1 MTTKE
6 GDSKRL
12 EAAKL
17 FAQGYGYKAVSTEL
31 GINRETVRDWSYTW
45 RALGT
50 EGLHYL
56 PTIKL
61 AAVHDRQNGLGVVEV
76 MEGWHGR
83 VMSVGEYSAKVIV
96 DLYECI
102 GTPTILL
109 THKDLKLFNSFRDV
123 YLTLALVE
131 GLVER
136 GIKLSEACG
145 YIENYSSQNYSC
157 WVPEKYCWYLFKD

>member
-50 EGLHYL
+50 EGLIKESRKHYL

-76 MEGWHGR
+76 MEKYQIQNRNRLKDWCKAYKEHGEGR
-83 VMSVGEYSAKVIV
+83 FGKRRAGY
-96 DLYECI
+96 
-102 GTPTILL
+102 GT
-109 THKDLKLFNSFRDV
+109 N
-123 YLTLALVE
+123 
-131 GLVER
+131 
-136 GIKLSEACG
+136 AC
-145 YIENYSSQNYSC
+145 
-157 WVPEKYCWYLFKD
+157 D

>member
-50 EGLHYL
+50 EGLIKESRKHYL

-76 MEGWHGR
+76 MEKYQIQNR
-83 VMSVGEYSAKVIV
+83 NR
-96 DLYECI
+96 L
-102 GTPTILL
+102 
-109 THKDLKLFNSFRDV
+109 KD
-123 YLTLALVE
+123 
-131 GLVER
+131 
-136 GIKLSEACG
+136 
-145 YIENYSSQNYSC
+145 
-157 WVPEKYCWYLFKD
+157 

>member
-50 EGLHYL
+50 EGLIKESRKHYL

-76 MEGWHGR
+76 MENIKFKTGIVLKIGAKHIRSMAKTLFFNERSKHGK
-83 VMSVGEYSAKVIV
+83 S
-96 DLYECI
+96 
-102 GTPTILL
+102 
-109 THKDLKLFNSFRDV
+109 
-123 YLTLALVE
+123 
-131 GLVER
+131 
-136 GIKLSEACG
+136 
-145 YIENYSSQNYSC
+145 
-157 WVPEKYCWYLFKD
+157 

>member
-1 MTTKE
+1 MGNRNLGWDGKPINV
-6 GDSKRL
+6 GD
-12 EAAKL
+12 EV
-17 FAQGYGYKAVSTEL
+17 Y
-31 GINRETVRDWSYTW
+31 D
-45 RALGT
+45 
-50 EGLHYL
+50 
-56 PTIKL
+56 
-61 AAVHDRQNGLGVVEV
+61 V

-109 THKDLKLFNSFRDV
+109 THKDLKLFNSFRDLHKGAHSWV
-123 YLTLALVE
+123 EQLGKDQCNDREKSAAMYDLSKILQRSVSLTLALVE

>member
-50 EGLHYL
+50 EGLIKESRKHYL

-76 MEGWHGR
+76 MEKYQIQNRNRLKDWCKAYKEY
-83 VMSVGEYSAKVIV
+83 GENAF
-96 DLYECI
+96 L
-102 GTPTILL
+102 
-109 THKDLKLFNSFRDV
+109 
-123 YLTLALVE
+123 
-131 GLVER
+131 
-136 GIKLSEACG
+136 
-145 YIENYSSQNYSC
+145 
-157 WVPEKYCWYLFKD
+157 

>member
-50 EGLHYL
+50 EGLIKESRKHYL
-56 PTIKL
+56 PTSW
-61 AAVHDRQNGLGVVEV
+61 R
-76 MEGWHGR
+76 R
-83 VMSVGEYSAKVIV
+83 F
-96 DLYECI
+96 
-102 GTPTILL
+102 TIDKMDWELL
-109 THKDLKLFNSFRDV
+109 R
-123 YLTLALVE
+123 
-131 GLVER
+131 
-136 GIKLSEACG
+136 
-145 YIENYSSQNYSC
+145 
-157 WVPEKYCWYLFKD
+157 

>member
-31 GINRETVRDWSYTW
+31 GINRETVRN
-45 RALGT
+45 LGWDGKPINVGD
-50 EGLHYL
+50 EVY
-56 PTIKL
+56 
-61 AAVHDRQNGLGVVEV
+61 DV

-109 THKDLKLFNSFRDV
+109 THKDLKLFNSFRD
-123 YLTLALVE
+123 LHKGAH
-131 GLVER
+131 
-136 GIKLSEACG
+136 S
-145 YIENYSSQNYSC
+145 
-157 WVPEKYCWYLFKD
+157 WV